1 MKMQL
6 LTNQEFKHYV
16 RFQNDDLDLM
26 ALSTSHHNHE
36 IGLLRPTQSRIL
48 QGEIFKRETKT
59 KQFREMFLDWFN
71 NFLTIE
77 RFAEYY
83 GITETYARIVIKEG
97 RKLQED
103 YVRYIKSY

>member
-36 IGLLRPTQSRIL
+36 IGLLRN
-48 QGEIFKRETKT
+48 
-59 KQFREMFLDWFN
+59 DWLSYGAFS
-71 NFLTIE
+71 
-77 RFAEYY
+77 EYY